1 MLLVQKLKSKGL
13 SNLVPANTG
22 YPNYPIGSRAKLT
35 SRPACPFAFTICL
48 YYFVPVIFSVY
59 GPVAKGPSNTDSG
72 RAGFVLW

>member
-13 SNLVPANTG
+13 STLEPANTG
-22 YPNYPIGSRAKLT
+22 YPNYPSRAELT
-35 SRPACPFAFTICL
+35 ARPAGLFAFTICL